1 MRAFNVSVLLVLL
14 GLAVASCG
22 QNQPLM
28 TFEAVPT
35 RATVEVTQ
43 DQVGEAII
51 EAGTKRGWSMT
62 EVEPGLIRG
71 EILVRGKH
79 KVAVNIPYDADSFSI
94 LYLSSENMNYQLR
107 DGQPRIH
114 PKYNSWIK
122 NLKSDIEKR
131 TKLL

>member
-1 MRAFNVSVLLVLL
+1 MGGIRVSIAALAIA
-14 GLAVASCG
+14 LAVASCS
-22 QNQPLM
+22 QNQPLV
-28 TFEAVPT
+28 TYDEVPT
-35 RATVEVTQ
+35 KATVEVTQ
-43 DQVGEAII
+43 EQVGEAII
-51 EAGTKRGWSMT
+51 DAGTKRGWSMT

-79 KVAVNIPYDADSFSI
+79 KVEVNIPYTASSFSI
-94 LYLSSENMNYQLR
+94 LYLSSDNMNYQLR